1 MDVACTT
8 RLVHADSVVTIDHGA
23 YQGVGAAPR
32 GGGGGG
38 RGRNNT
44 SSKVSNFFE
53 KGVFL
58 CDAESFSSCSLIP
71 RRTVDA

>member
-1 MDVACTT
+1 MLLA
-8 RLVHADSVVTIDHGA
+8 LHALLKTIDHGA
-23 YQGVGAAPR
+23 YQGVGAALR
-32 GGGGGG
+32 GGGEGR

-44 SSKVSNFFE
+44 SLKVSNFFE

-58 CDAESFSSCSLIP
+58 CDAESFSSCSFIP